1 MTIIIVLSLFYL
13 FTNRSVKNKVL
24 AFVRH
29 HRIITAL
36 MLLVTIFMAIADLFP
51 SIFFIFMGLLS
62 VIIPVV
68 LIASIVFLVAGMFLA
83 IYHIEKRIL

>member
-1 MTIIIVLSLFYL
+1 MAIIIVLSLFYL
-13 FTNRSVKNKVL
+13 FANHSVKNKVL
-24 AFVRH
+24 TFIRH

-36 MLLVTIFMAIADLFP
+36 MLSVTIFVAITDLFP

-68 LIASIVFLVAGMFLA
+68 LIVSIIFLVAGMFLA
-83 IYHIEKRIL
+83 IYHIGKKIL